1 MKILLAAM
9 LLVPAAT
16 ALAQGTAFP
25 DDATTPNAAT
35 LQQRLT
41 GKAFDIKL
49 GDGSMWYVQYG
60 DGGSFD
66 FKSSKGFADHGDW
79 KAEDGKI
86 CSKGSK
92 IPYSC
97 NEVRMK
103 GADLYLK
110 RDNGE
115 IVQFV
120 EAQ

>member
-1 MKILLAAM
+1 MKTLLLA
-9 LLVPAAT
+9 LLLMPAAT
-16 ALAQGTAFP
+16 ALAQGTDFP
-25 DDATTPNAAT
+25 DGATTPSASDI
-35 LQQRLT
+35 QQRLT
-41 GKAFDIKL
+41 GKTFDIKL
-49 GDGSMWYVQYG
+49 GDGSMWHVQYG
-60 DGGSFD
+60 EGSSFD
-66 FKSSKGFADHGDW
+66 FKSSKGFADHGEW

-97 NEVRMK
+97 NDVRMK

>member
-1 MKILLAAM
+1 MKTLLAA
-9 LLVPAAT
+9 LLLIPAAA

-25 DDATTPNAAT
+25 DDATTPSAADI
-35 LQQRLT
+35 QQRLT

-49 GDGSMWYVQYG
+49 GDGSMWHVQYG
-60 DGGSFD
+60 DGGAFD
-66 FKSSKGFADHGDW
+66 FKSSKGFADHGNW
-79 KAEDGKI
+79 NAEDGKI

-97 NEVRMK
+97 NDVRMK

-115 IVQFV
+115 VVQFV
-120 EAQ
+120 EAH

>member
-1 MKILLAAM
+1 MNQ
-9 LLVPAAT
+9 LLVTLLLIPAAT
-16 ALAQGTAFP
+16 AFAQAAGFP
-25 DDATTPNAAT
+25 DGATTPSAADI
-35 LQQRLT
+35 QQHIT

-49 GDGSMWYVQYG
+49 ADGSMWHVQYG
-60 DGGSFD
+60 RGSDYD

-97 NEVRMK
+97 SEVRMK
-103 GADLYLK
+103 GDDMYLK
-110 RDNGE
+110 RDSGE

-120 EAQ
+120 ETH

>member
-1 MKILLAAM
+1 MNKLLAA
-9 LLVPAAT
+9 LLLIPAAT
-16 ALAQGTAFP
+16 AFAQGTAFP
-25 DDATTPNAAT
+25 DGATAPSAVDI
-35 LQQRLT
+35 QQRLT

-49 GDGSMWYVQYG
+49 ADDSMWHVQYG
-60 DGGSFD
+60 NSGDFD

-97 NEVRMK
+97 NDVRMK
-103 GADLYLK
+103 DDDLYLK
-110 RDNGE
+110 RDSGE

-120 EAQ
+120 EAH